1 MWVLPRLHNLS
12 EMQKVH
18 AIWLPRDFDDEG
30 TDVSFIKFHECPSGA
45 TQGRDCMR
53 KQPYCLFCQVLI
65 TLKREII
72 WNDWKFVLLIP
83 RRNLNAYSYS
93 VYATN
98 CIDRHSIYRCSNS
111 FKCTRIR
118 YFFSVFKD
126 FIDINYWPLNNL

>member
-65 TLKREII
+65 NFKAWDNLKWLKICS
-72 WNDWKFVLLIP
+72 
-83 RRNLNAYSYS
+83 SYS
-93 VYATN
+93 AAK
-98 CIDRHSIYRCSNS
+98 S
-111 FKCTRIR
+111 
-118 YFFSVFKD
+118 
-126 FIDINYWPLNNL
+126 

>member
-65 TLKREII
+65 NFEAWDNLKWLKICS
-72 WNDWKFVLLIP
+72 
-83 RRNLNAYSYS
+83 SYS
-93 VYATN
+93 ATK
-98 CIDRHSIYRCSNS
+98 S
-111 FKCTRIR
+111 
-118 YFFSVFKD
+118 
-126 FIDINYWPLNNL
+126 